1 MPIARKSTKPAGILN
16 EAGEPEIL
24 LEVNGLKLS
33 LTPPA
38 TTPPTAAA
46 PRATADPAAPP
57 DSAGPG
63 GPAAGD
69 AGDAEAPSA
78 G

>member
-1 MPIARKSTKPAGILN
+1 MPIARKSTKPAGITN
-16 EAGEPEIL
+16 ESGQPEIL

-38 TTPPTAAA
+38 SVAAGPAAAA
-46 PRATADPAAPP
+46 PPVVGDPAE
-57 DSAGPG
+57 PG
-63 GPAAGD
+63 DPAD
-69 AGDAEAPSA
+69 GDAEAPSA

>member
-1 MPIARKSTKPAGILN
+1 MPIARKTTKPAGILN

-33 LTPPA
+33 FTPPA
-38 TTPPTAAA
+38 
-46 PRATADPAAPP
+46 ATAPAEPAAE
-57 DSAGPG
+57 
-63 GPAAGD
+63 GD
-69 AGDAEAPSA
+69 GEPEQ